1 MENCAWA
8 AHIYQSGFLE
18 DLSNE
23 VKLGLSCWTVMWLQ
37 LPPSCARC
45 GRSPGCCLLL
55 WAGCELSP
63 LAPGVPHSSDLT
75 GIQYLCAG
83 RSGLWYL
90 FRCLRNQF
98 LCFDAR
104 LGGGGNG
111 QVDADTAGS
120 DQCMWKTGRGIYM
133 SWAPVC
139 LWEWHH
145 AAGVGKVGAQN
156 CCFLLFCM
164 QLFKGN
170 KSKPLVCTLAIIS
183 CT

>member
-8 AHIYQSGFLE
+8 AHTYQSVFLE

-37 LPPSCARC
+37 LPPACARC
-45 GRSPGCCLLL
+45 GRNPGCCLLL

-83 RSGLWYL
+83 RSGPWYL

-104 LGGGGNG
+104 RGVVRG
-111 QVDADTAGS
+111 
-120 DQCMWKTGRGIYM
+120 TGRCRH
-133 SWAPVC
+133 SWKWPVHVEDGKGH
-139 LWEWHH
+139 LRVLRSFLPLSVTPRSQHGQGGSTELLSS
-145 AAGVGKVGAQN
+145 ALLYAVVQRKLKQTSGVQV
-156 CCFLLFCM
+156 
-164 QLFKGN
+164 
-170 KSKPLVCTLAIIS
+170 SYY
-183 CT
+183 